1 MENKKKINWLIVVI
15 ALLSIILIGLL
26 IWLFLGMNNKNNA
39 PSNNNNNNNNSNA
52 NNTIANPTANYISSP
67 GSTNNISNS
76 NITGNTTTP
85 SSTIEVGDYI
95 YDKDIESIT
104 LKYYIGYNFETMN
117 TIISLGDDFVVPLQS
132 INLSGNDLTEV
143 ASLLKNLKKIDSSQ
157 SSPLYK
163 KLEFNMTDQIKIEIN
178 NNFTIFIGDEYGT
191 TEDKSTY
198 FAVSKNL
205 FNKITE
211 IISNYNDTYVYKTLN
226 SSEISVTYK
235 GKTYDIAEPQTLKSL
250 SDAKYYVIKMAD
262 KDFEADKIEYTL
274 NLSDGRKVD
283 ILSGSVLSRITYSDG
298 TLQYIYTG
306 TNIRSILKN
315 FIN

>member
-26 IWLFLGMNNKNNA
+26 IWLFFGMNNKNNA
-39 PSNNNNNNNNSNA
+39 PSNNNNNNSNA

-157 SSPLYK
+157 SSPLYQK
-163 KLEFNMTDQIKIEIN
+163 VEFSMTDQLKIEIN
-178 NNFTIFIGDEYGT
+178 NNFAIFIGDEYGS

-211 IISNYNDTYVYKTLN
+211 IVSNYNDTYVYKTFN
-226 SSEISVTYK
+226 SSEMSVTYK
-235 GKTYDIAEPQTLKSL
+235 GKTYDISEPQTLKSL

-298 TLQYIYTG
+298 THEYIYSAS
-306 TNIRSILKN
+306 NLRNILKN
-315 FIN
+315 WIN